1 MNMIKTI
8 YWLSIVV
15 SLLTVVLFETATL
28 MPGVLADD
36 VEIQFVVVSLLE
48 LLTVCIIPLAVR
60 MFRFKMVRD
69 DIKAG
74 HYIRWA
80 FVRLLMLALLLIANT
95 LLYYIYMNVAFGY
108 MAVILLISMIFIY
121 PSGARV
127 KRETS
132 IEE

>member
-1 MNMIKTI
+1 MIKTI